1 MTNLTKKQLHQL
13 QQLLDERQAVLAEH
27 LRHEDSE
34 KEDFMQLAS
43 EVPDT
48 ADSSFATLSI
58 DLDNAAA
65 GRDADGLRA
74 VEAARQRMKS
84 GEYGD
89 CAECG
94 VEIPFERLA
103 VQPTA
108 LRCAPCQD
116 HFERTHA
123 ETSNRPTL

>member
-1 MTNLTKKQLHQL
+1 MTNLTKNQLHQL
-13 QQLLDERQAVLAEH
+13 QQLLDEREAVLAEH

-48 ADSSFATLSI
+48 ADSSFATLAI

-74 VEAARQRMKS
+74 VEAARQRMRS

-94 VEIPFERLA
+94 TEIPFDRLA

-108 LRCAPCQD
+108 LRCAPCQ
-116 HFERTHA
+116 HQFERTHS